1 MPHREHELF
10 RSRLMGVVVLAER
23 YRGEGLKVQGSGK
36 KWSGNDENPK
46 IDFKLGCR

>member
-23 YRGEGLKVQGSGK
+23 YWDEGLKVQGSGK
-36 KWSGNDENPK
+36 KWSGNHENPK
-46 IDFKLGCR
+46 IDFELGCR